1 MQAELVA
8 PLSANLATPI
18 NQAIQKSDGAQ
29 FALMLSLLF
38 EARLERGSELVATE
52 TIVNRQNDAP
62 SYHMNFTLNKA
73 LQGGSMAHFNLVNSL
88 YHERSLYMPN
98 HHEEV
103 SKPILSDKDL
113 TPAYSDPPENVLS
126 DIQYAQNS
134 LAA

>member
-1 MQAELVA
+1 MSALVVDTSSWNDYFASGFRSDVIDDALNEGRVVLPPVVAAELTSG
-8 PLSANLATPI
+8 PLGRRELSQLKTLLSDLPRTP
-18 NQAIQKSDGAQ
+18 
-29 FALMLSLLF
+29 
-38 EARLERGSELVATE
+38 
-52 TIVNRQNDAP
+52 
-62 SYHMNFTLNKA
+62 
-73 LQGGSMAHFNLVNSL
+73 QGGSMAHFNLVNSL

-113 TPAYSDPPENVLS
+113 TPAYSDAPENVLS